1 LRIPFHAQQLRQ
13 AAILLAESKPFGGM
27 AKMAELYF
35 IFGMTGQS
43 DGREPI
49 MIDAEFD

>member
-1 LRIPFHAQQLRQ
+1 
-13 AAILLAESKPFGGM
+13 M

-43 DGREPI
+43 DGRAYHDRCRIRLEPRRVGI
-49 MIDAEFD
+49 PRHFVQK